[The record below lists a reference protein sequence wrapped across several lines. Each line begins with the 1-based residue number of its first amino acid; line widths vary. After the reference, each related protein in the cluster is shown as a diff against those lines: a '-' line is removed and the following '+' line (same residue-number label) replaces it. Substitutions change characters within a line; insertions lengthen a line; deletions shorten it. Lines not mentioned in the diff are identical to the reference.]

1 MNELVQTIISFVLL
15 GVMGILIVILD
26 QVVTPFHRGFFKDDQ
41 TLAYPYHGSTIPS
54 HYLHIV
60 GVIIPFSLILIHHFI
75 HSDRKCV
82 MDKTEL
88 KNNFVVNAL
97 PTLTGYIFGAAAT
110 QILTDVG
117 KTSVGRLRPHFFDV
131 CKPKYTNGTNGDFPN
146 YITNYS
152 CIGNSDL
159 FPVIF

>member
-1 MNELVQTIISFVLL
+1 MLL
-15 GVMGILIVILD
+15 GVMGILILILD

-60 GVIIPFSLILIHHFI
+60 GVIIPFSLILIHNFI
-75 HSDRKCV
+75 NSDRKCV
-82 MDKTEL
+82 MDKNGL
-88 KNNFVVNAL
+88 KNHFVVKAL
-97 PTLTGYIFGAAAT
+97 PTLIGYIFGAAAT

-117 KTSVGRLRPHFFDV
+117 KTSVGRLRPHFFVV